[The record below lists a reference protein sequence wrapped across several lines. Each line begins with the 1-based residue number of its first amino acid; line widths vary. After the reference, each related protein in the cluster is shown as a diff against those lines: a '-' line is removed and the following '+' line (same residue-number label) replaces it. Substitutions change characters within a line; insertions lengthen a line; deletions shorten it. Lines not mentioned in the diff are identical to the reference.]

1 MIERREHLRL
11 AAEARDAFEIVG
23 DVRQQDLDR
32 DVAIQPHIARS
43 IHLAH
48 PACADGGKDLV
59 WSETIAGSQGH
70 ARCPMTERAHSKATC
85 LHNGRDVKLPH
96 PVILLIA
103 GVAVCA
109 ALTWILPPGEY
120 DRRDDPATG
129 RSVVVAGTYHR
140 VDPAPVGPFAAAVA
154 IPRGFV
160 EAADV
165 IGVVLFVGA
174 AWIVVDRIGT
184 LGRLIAALVGAF
196 GSGGLIAIPVVSLFF
211 ATMGALENMQEE
223 IIPLVPALLLL
234 GRGLGVDAVSVVAM
248 STGAAAI
255 GSAFGPTNPF
265 QAGIAMKLAQLPP
278 MSAATLRWTTF
289 VAALAL
295 WVAWTMWHAHRKRG
309 RDSGSGIRDSK
320 ITGVDG
326 LGPGIRD
333 PKITGGE
340 IGAAQGRDYLILAVA
355 IAPIA
360 AYVYGSV
367 ALGWG
372 FNELSGGF
380 LVAGCVA
387 GLLGGL
393 GVAGTTTAFLEGMQ
407 AMLPA
412 AILIGAARALSLVL
426 TDGHVTDTILN
437 GLAEPLSRAPAA
449 FASMLM
455 IPFHAIVH
463 VAVPSV
469 SGQAVLTMPILV
481 PLSDLL
487 GISRQVT
494 VLAYQTGAGLTELLT
509 PTNGGLMAVL
519 LAAGVPFARWI
530 RFAVVG
536 VLLALIVGVA
546 GIIALLAV

>member
-1 MIERREHLRL
+1 M
-11 AAEARDAFEIVG
+11 
-23 DVRQQDLDR
+23 
-32 DVAIQPHIARS
+32 
-43 IHLAH
+43 
-48 PACADGGKDLV
+48 
-59 WSETIAGSQGH
+59 
-70 ARCPMTERAHSKATC
+70 
-85 LHNGRDVKLPH
+85 KLPH
-96 PVILLIA
+96 PVILLVA
-103 GVAVCA
+103 GVALCA
-109 ALTWILPPGEY
+109 VLTWVLPAGEY

-129 RSVVVAGTYHR
+129 RRVVVAGTYHP

-184 LGRLIAALVGAF
+184 LRRLIAALVAGF
-196 GSGGLIAIPVVSLFF
+196 GSRGLIAIPVISLFF
-211 ATMGALENMQEE
+211 AMMGALENMQEE

-278 MSAATLRWTTF
+278 MSAAPLRWTMF
-289 VAALAL
+289 AAALAL
-295 WVAWTMWHAHRKRG
+295 WVGWTMWHAARHRDRG
-309 RDSGSGIRDSK
+309 IGLSRAESRGNRDSK
-320 ITGVDG
+320 EV
-326 LGPGIRD
+326 R
-333 PKITGGE
+333 GE
-340 IGAAQGRDYLILAVA
+340 VASASAKDFVILAIA

-393 GVAGTTTAFLEGMQ
+393 GVGGTTTAYLEGMQ

-412 AILIGAARALSLVL
+412 AILIGVARTLSLVL

-437 GLAEPLSRAPAA
+437 GLAAPLSRAPAA
-449 FASMLM
+449 FASILM
-455 IPFHAIVH
+455 IPFHSIVH

-519 LAAGVPFARWI
+519 VAAGVPFSRWI

-536 VLLALIVGVA
+536 VLLALIVGVV
-546 GIIALLAV
+546 GMIAAMGL

>member
-1 MIERREHLRL
+1 M
-11 AAEARDAFEIVG
+11 
-23 DVRQQDLDR
+23 
-32 DVAIQPHIARS
+32 
-43 IHLAH
+43 
-48 PACADGGKDLV
+48 
-59 WSETIAGSQGH
+59 
-70 ARCPMTERAHSKATC
+70 
-85 LHNGRDVKLPH
+85 KLPH
-96 PVILLIA
+96 PVILLVA
-103 GVAVCA
+103 GVAICA
-109 ALTWILPPGEY
+109 VLTWVLPAGEY

-129 RSVVVAGTYHR
+129 RRVVVAGTYHS

-184 LGRLIAALVGAF
+184 LGRLIAALVASF
-196 GSGGLIAIPVVSLFF
+196 GSRGLIAIPVISLFF

-234 GRGLGVDAVSVVAM
+234 GRGLGVDAISVVAM
-248 STGAAAI
+248 STGAAAV

-278 MSAATLRWTTF
+278 MSAAPLRWTMF
-289 VAALAL
+289 AAALAL
-295 WVAWTMWHAHRKRG
+295 WVGWTMWHAARNRSPA
-309 RDSGSGIRDSK
+309 RTEDRRPE
-320 ITGVDG
+320 TGARSVALKD
-326 LGPGIRD
+326 L
-333 PKITGGE
+333 
-340 IGAAQGRDYLILAVA
+340 LILLIA

-360 AYVYGSV
+360 VYVYGSV

-380 LVAGCVA
+380 LIAGCVA

-393 GVAGTTTAFLEGMQ
+393 GVGGTTTAYLEGMQ

-412 AILIGAARALSLVL
+412 AILIGVARTLSLVL

-437 GLAEPLSRAPAA
+437 GLATPLSRAPAA
-449 FASMLM
+449 FASILM
-455 IPFHAIVH
+455 IPFHSIVH

-519 LAAGVPFARWI
+519 LAAGVPFSRWI

-536 VLLALIVGVA
+536 VLLALIVGVVGMVA
-546 GIIALLAV
+546 AMGL

>member
-1 MIERREHLRL
+1 M
-11 AAEARDAFEIVG
+11 
-23 DVRQQDLDR
+23 
-32 DVAIQPHIARS
+32 
-43 IHLAH
+43 
-48 PACADGGKDLV
+48 
-59 WSETIAGSQGH
+59 
-70 ARCPMTERAHSKATC
+70 
-85 LHNGRDVKLPH
+85 KLPH
-96 PVILLIA
+96 PVILLVA

-109 ALTWILPPGEY
+109 VLTWVLPAGEY

-129 RSVVVAGTYHR
+129 RRVVVAGTYHP
-140 VDPAPVGPFAAAVA
+140 VDPAPIGPFAAVVA

-184 LGRLIAALVGAF
+184 LSRLIAALVASF
-196 GSGGLIAIPVVSLFF
+196 GSRGLIAIPVISLFF

-278 MSAATLRWTTF
+278 TSASSLRWTMFAAAF
-289 VAALAL
+289 VL
-295 WVAWTMWHAHRKRG
+295 WVSWTMWHARRNRG
-309 RDSGSGIRDSK
+309 RDSGFGIRDSK
-320 ITGVDG
+320 VASDELVSARGKDFV
-326 LGPGIRD
+326 
-333 PKITGGE
+333 
-340 IGAAQGRDYLILAVA
+340 ILAIA

-393 GVAGTTTAFLEGMQ
+393 GVAGTTTAYLEGMQ

-412 AILIGAARALSLVL
+412 AILIGVARTLSLVL

-437 GLAEPLSRAPAA
+437 GLATPLSSAPAA
-449 FASMLM
+449 FASLLM
-455 IPFHAIVH
+455 IPFHSIVH

-519 LAAGVPFARWI
+519 LAAGVSFPQWI
-530 RFAVVG
+530 RFAIVG
-536 VLLALIVGVA
+536 VLLALIVGVV
-546 GIIALLAV
+546 GMISGV